1 MQKKPD
7 DLQDIYRAEQGPAA
21 KPEPVFEMPEELELQ
36 LRRYQILFAVSA
48 LLVVVLLF
56 ILAAM
61 LLRAHRIKP
70 AAPLSLS
77 LAEQQYVPHYT
88 LPSDDLWVM
97 SYEQAAGNLALI
109 GKQGDMP
116 VSTKWIKN
124 AAYNMI
130 VGQQALTVGQFEKA
144 AAHFEKALMIFPEIR
159 GVRGALGTVYLK
171 QQKFEA
177 AIDQLKGALGEEQD
191 SFPAAS
197 NLGAALLAA
206 ERFDEAEGYLLQAL
220 ALRPDHPGCHKNLA
234 LLYQKMELPEKALP
248 YFETYF
254 SLYLD
259 DLDMIGI
266 YADYLISL
274 GQPERAMAFLRE
286 VCRQQSA
293 DALPLYLLLANL
305 EARSTNAVATV
316 DALKNITRYISPNL
330 ALIELHREEFDTI
343 RDTEAFQTLLH
354 QLEIAMVTLENQN

>member
-1 MQKKPD
+1 
-7 DLQDIYRAEQGPAA
+7 
-21 KPEPVFEMPEELELQ
+21 
-36 LRRYQILFAVSA
+36 
-48 LLVVVLLF
+48 
-56 ILAAM
+56 
-61 LLRAHRIKP
+61 
-70 AAPLSLS
+70 
-77 LAEQQYVPHYT
+77 
-88 LPSDDLWVM
+88 
-97 SYEQAAGNLALI
+97 
-109 GKQGDMP
+109 
-116 VSTKWIKN
+116 
-124 AAYNMI
+124 
-130 VGQQALTVGQFEKA
+130 
-144 AAHFEKALMIFPEIR
+144 
-159 GVRGALGTVYLK
+159 
-171 QQKFEA
+171 
-177 AIDQLKGALGEEQD
+177 
-191 SFPAAS
+191 
-197 NLGAALLAA
+197 
-206 ERFDEAEGYLLQAL
+206 
-220 ALRPDHPGCHKNLA
+220 
-234 LLYQKMELPEKALP
+234 MELPEKALP